1 MKKYK
6 ALYTVARSAL
16 KKIAGEGLVQSK
28 TESTDLNEELINT
41 VRDFF
46 KNPVAVTVN
55 VGEIATPAGKSKAKA
70 DENAKPKETAV
81 EKVEYASPVV
91 KIEEVNSPEV
101 LEKLKRNQTRKM
113 PDYIT
118 DWLATVK
125 QMQSFASTVLTFLDD
140 TESKK

>member
-16 KKIAGEGLVQSK
+16 SKIAGEGLFQSK
-28 TESTDLNEELINT
+28 TDGVDLNEELINT
-41 VRDFF
+41 VKEFF

-55 VGEIATPAGKSKAKA
+55 VGDIAKPEEKVEAKSDK
-70 DENAKPKETAV
+70 ETSPKETAV
-81 EKVEYASPVV
+81 EKVEYVSSVV

-101 LEKLKRNQTRKM
+101 LEKLKRHQTRKM
-113 PDYIT
+113 TDDIT
-118 DWLATVK
+118 DWQATVK